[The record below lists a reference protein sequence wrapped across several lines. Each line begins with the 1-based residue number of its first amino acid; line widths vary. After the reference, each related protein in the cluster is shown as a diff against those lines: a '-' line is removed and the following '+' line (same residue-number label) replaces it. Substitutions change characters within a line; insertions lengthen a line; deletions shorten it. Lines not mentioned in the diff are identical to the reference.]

1 MNNLPAEQ
9 RASRLI
15 AFAITRQK
23 TSMEGYLQL
32 LEDYEVSSDFRDTVH
47 NVAEGFDIVVHPESG
62 KAYGLLISA
71 KGVDSM
77 VAPNLGLFD
86 KMLGLDEGN
95 FPTSSALREKV
106 QMRRAVLVLL
116 HVAVS
121 ATLFPTAESLE
132 SDETLHERSASARTV
147 VDVLKNLQDKVEDDN
162 GDFFDPAFL
171 DSSHALNEIADER
184 TEVKRKSGHSKLEL
198 AQALMKRYAEQGLL
212 VPVDKNADY
221 PIYKPTMLYLVQLRS
236 RTFTIVQTMRELLDS
251 DKPLMEGVA

>member
-1 MNNLPAEQ
+1 MNNFPIEQ

-15 AFAITRQK
+15 GLAITRQK
-23 TSMEGYLQL
+23 TNTEGYLQL
-32 LEDYEVSSDFRDTVH
+32 LTDYEVDGDFRDTVH
-47 NVAEGFDIVVHPESG
+47 NIAEGFDIVVHPESG
-62 KAYGLLISA
+62 KAYGLLTSA

-86 KMLGLDEGN
+86 KMLGLDEGK
-95 FPTSSALREKV
+95 FPANSALREKV

-132 SDETLHERSASARTV
+132 SDETLHERSASARSV
-147 VDVLKNLQDKVEDDN
+147 VDVLKNLQEKVEEVDSE
-162 GDFFDPAFL
+162 FLDPAFL

-184 TEVKRKSGHSKLEL
+184 TEVKRKTGHSKVEL
-198 AQALMKRYAEQGLL
+198 AQVLMKRYAEQGLL

-236 RTFTIVQTMRELLDS
+236 RTFSIAQTMRELLDA
-251 DKPLMEGVA
+251 DKIQTEEGV